1 MFLNET
7 KFKQAVKRSYD
18 GMGLQIEHF
27 ENGILQVSG
36 QGWIL
41 EIDEQDLTKKCRAA
55 LVEFAG
61 EIPPAGYGYTYCKG
75 SQKEEIDP
83 IGEEILLRG
92 FTKGE
97 EVEDTRIMI
106 QRHESC
112 YDVFQKI
119 NGREPILVRRDLHV
133 IVDPLRV
140 NRDDGELTPGMPVIN
155 GKLVIWNND
164 TMQFAIV
171 EVPYHNTGEQQFL
184 QLINGKNMTWPF
196 ED

>member
-1 MFLNET
+1 MFVNET
-7 KFKQAVKRSYD
+7 KFKTAVKNAYNT
-18 GMGLQIEHF
+18 GGLKIEHY
-27 ENGILQVSG
+27 ENGILQVMG
-36 QGWIL
+36 GGWIL
-41 EIDEQDLTKKCRAA
+41 EIDEPDLTKKCRAA

-61 EIPPAGYGYTYCKG
+61 EIPPAGYGYTYGKG
-75 SQKEEIDP
+75 LEKEEIDP
-83 IGEEILLRG
+83 IREEILLKAY
-92 FTKGE
+92 TKGE

-106 QRHESC
+106 QRKESC

-140 NRDDGELTPGMPVIN
+140 NRDDGELAPGMPVIS
-155 GKLVIWNND
+155 GSLVIWNND
-164 TMQFAIV
+164 TMQFAIT